1 MCLGVPMRKSAGTLL
16 TASEIRGDLE
26 KTSEVF
32 AVGAAQVA
40 ENTRR
45 SFRDEDC
52 SLVGCVV

>member
-1 MCLGVPMRKSAGTLL
+1 MRKSAGTLL